1 MQQMLDNIHVIDDI
15 WKVVSGSVLSK
26 LDNIIDNLHTLFE
39 AMDLVYEDMQEE
51 VEADDIVV
59 PSVSTENVAALQ
71 SASSNETAEQVE
83 AVAQEAIANAAVTAT
98 ADKKKDKA
106 LMQFLSKMSAAMDN
120 NFNAIL
126 EKLDSKPDLMPM
138 PILTPTNAN
147 NLASMENLF

>member
-1 MQQMLDNIHVIDDI
+1 M
-15 WKVVSGSVLSK
+15 
-26 LDNIIDNLHTLFE
+26 
-39 AMDLVYEDMQEE
+39 
-51 VEADDIVV
+51 
-59 PSVSTENVAALQ
+59 Q
-71 SASSNETAEQVE
+71 SASSNETADQVE
-83 AVAQEAIANAAVTAT
+83 AVSQEATANAAVTAT